1 MHINSRG
8 CLEVWC
14 AELEGQLMTGAGP
27 SFVIVSALTQNEMV
41 VVEVEF
47 RSVVEQHLAD
57 LAVECMLVH
66 IDLDVELLES
76 LGGGLPEFDE
86 AMLAGEAIRL
96 QQNLVLAVM
105 NYIGREVL
113 GVRMLAYVC
122 VHGSH
127 GTPIYSSK
135 LCVASPGA
143 KLSRAIP
150 LVCRIVVRCRACSNS
165 HEGSLQAPLDPNFQI
180 RLTPMKLR

>member
-1 MHINSRG
+1 MHINARG

-14 AELEGQLMTGAGP
+14 AELERQLMTGAGP

-47 RSVVEQHLAD
+47 RSVVEQHLTH
-57 LAVECMLVH
+57 LAVECVLVH
-66 IDLDVELLES
+66 IDLDMELLES
-76 LGGGLPEFDE
+76 LGGCLPEFDE
-86 AMLAGEAIRL
+86 AMFAGKAIRL

-105 NYIGREVL
+105 NHVGCEVL

-135 LCVASPGA
+135 LCIASRSA
-143 KLSRAIP
+143 KLSRPVPSIR
-150 LVCRIVVRCRACSNS
+150 RIVVRCRGCSNLYG
-165 HEGSLQAPLDPNFQI
+165 GSPQVPADPNFQI